1 MRLIYSFMR
10 GVTRLNELIGRWVAH
25 LIFAIFILLIAEVF
39 LRYSF
44 RAPTVW
50 TNELA
55 QLLFGA
61 YAVLSGGY
69 ILARNGHVNVD
80 IIFSKFPRRTQ
91 AWTDILTSI
100 LFFAFA
106 IVLLW
111 QGWLFAY
118 EAIEKFETSQS
129 AWNPSIWMFKA
140 MIPVGAALLL
150 LQGIVKLIQDI
161 MIATG
166 RELPADLRP
175 AAAHDTREDVSKE
188 AL

>member
-1 MRLIYSFMR
+1 MGAVYSFMR
-10 GVTRLNELIGRWVAH
+10 GVTRLNELIGRWAAH
-25 LIFAIFILLIAEVF
+25 LIFAIFLLLIAEVF

-44 RAPTVW
+44 RSPTVW

-80 IIFSKFPRRTQ
+80 IIYGAFPRRTR
-91 AWTDILTSI
+91 ALTDVLTSI

-118 EAIEKFETSQS
+118 EAIAKLESSQS

-140 MIPVGAALLL
+140 MIPVGAGLLL

-161 MIATG
+161 VIATG
-166 RELPADLRP
+166 GELPVDLAP
-175 AAAHDTREDVSKE
+175 AKAHETREEVSKE
-188 AL
+188 AP

>member
-1 MRLIYSFMR
+1 MNAVYSFMR
-10 GVTRLNELIGRWVAH
+10 GVTRLNEFLGRWVAH
-25 LIFAIFILLIAEVF
+25 LIFFIFLALIVEVF

-44 RAPTVW
+44 RSPTVW
-50 TNELA
+50 TNELG

-69 ILARNGHVNVD
+69 ILARGGHVNVD
-80 IIFSKFPRRTQ
+80 IVYSKFPRRAQ
-91 AWTDILTSI
+91 AWTDIATSV

-118 EAIEKFETSQS
+118 ESVAKLETSHS
-129 AWNPSIWMFKA
+129 AWNPSIWIFKA

-150 LQGIVKLIQDI
+150 LQGIVKLIRDI
-161 MIATG
+161 LIVAG
-166 RELPADLRP
+166 IELPADLRP
-175 AAAHDTREDVSKE
+175 AAAHDTREEVSKE